1 MLFRSEFLDA
11 VDKAPKAVNIL
22 PYVPISPLLIWVMG
36 FEAAKA
42 GKLPT
47 PEQHAELKRLLNEAM
62 DAGACGWSA
71 QRMLPTGPAAV
82 QRDHDGT
89 PMPTDVMHDDTC
101 REFARVLAD
110 RNDGFMQM
118 LLVSGDNTR
127 DRLFYEEMATL
138 SGRPIIMN
146 VVQAFDDRPHIH
158 RKILEW
164 LKSCRERGIRVVGQG
179 LTTDAG
185 FTFTF
190 ENWNLFDDQQDWCDA
205 TTGTHAERLAKLAD
219 PARRPALR
227 KNLPVTAVGPLPDIA
242 IVGPKLAKNK
252 QWLDYTLAH
261 AGEKMGKHPV
271 DVMLD
276 MAVEENLE
284 TEFFAAPP
292 NGKIEYLK
300 ELVDDPYVLF
310 GVSDGGAHTKFLTAG
325 RYPTE
330 TICKVVREHR
340 MISLEEAHW
349 RLSALPA
356 EVAGF
361 HGRGILKKGAPADIV
376 IYDYDGLKVLP
387 EIGRA
392 HV

>member
-1 MLFRSEFLDA
+1 MFAPVRPAERERAMLTMTRVEAIPMASMKEGMPWNWVTFPEFLDA

-42 GKLPT
+42 GNLPT

-146 VVQAFDDRPHIH
+146 VVQAFDDRRRGVPTGSPQSRARPQRRCEFAATQPIDVFI
-158 RKILEW
+158 REVRDDGLQFGILVE
-164 LKSCRERGIRVVGQG
+164 KVFAV
-179 LTTDAG
+179 
-185 FTFTF
+185 
-190 ENWNLFDDQQDWCDA
+190 
-205 TTGTHAERLAKLAD
+205 
-219 PARRPALR
+219 
-227 KNLPVTAVGPLPDIA
+227 PVAVGGRVALKLSVHRFVQAFEDHLVVIA
-242 IVGPKLAKNK
+242 C
-252 QWLDYTLAH
+252 
-261 AGEKMGKHPV
+261 E
-271 DVMLD
+271 
-276 MAVEENLE
+276 
-284 TEFFAAPP
+284 
-292 NGKIEYLK
+292 
-300 ELVDDPYVLF
+300 
-310 GVSDGGAHTKFLTAG
+310 
-325 RYPTE
+325 
-330 TICKVVREHR
+330 
-340 MISLEEAHW
+340 
-349 RLSALPA
+349 
-356 EVAGF
+356 
-361 HGRGILKKGAPADIV
+361 
-376 IYDYDGLKVLP
+376 
-387 EIGRA
+387 
-392 HV
+392 